1 MMINPKL
8 PALHTFLLSIGF
20 EVREIVIRPDGLS
33 FWTTV
38 LYRFQESTWTLD
50 WNRYPNDSETWDAP
64 WTLDW
69 NRYPNDSETWDAP
82 HIPSGAPTI
91 TQDCYCFT
99 SAVDCL
105 ERKNRHPSYEIPV
118 WRKELAARIRAVEAP
133 PHGQSSIL

>member
-64 WTLDW
+64 C
-69 NRYPNDSETWDAP
+69 
-82 HIPSGAPTI
+82 IPSGAPTI